1 MSEMEPKAC
10 KCGIKHEKDD
20 GNYEFFDM
28 KMTADHSPLQLP
40 PRKTAR
46 CKFCKE
52 VLILQAKEK
61 IEKKESALEEIF
73 LKDRFIPTSFTNTF
87 GN

>member
-1 MSEMEPKAC
+1 MNDDQPKPC
-10 KCGIKHEKDD
+10 KCGIKHQKDD
-20 GNYEFFDM
+20 GNYEFFYM
-28 KMTADHSPLQLP
+28 KMTAPHSPVQVP

-52 VLILQAKEK
+52 VLLVERIDER
-61 IEKKESALEEIF
+61 KKEESVLESIF
-73 LKDRFIPTSFTNTF
+73 LKDRYIPSAFTNTF